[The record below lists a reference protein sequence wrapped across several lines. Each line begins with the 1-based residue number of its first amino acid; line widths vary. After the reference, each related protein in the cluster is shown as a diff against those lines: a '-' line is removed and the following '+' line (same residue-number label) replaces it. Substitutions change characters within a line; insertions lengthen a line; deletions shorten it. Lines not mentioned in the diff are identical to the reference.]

1 MRDLQLIVRLI
12 ATILFG
18 LSVLAL
24 LSLLSA
30 QMATHYFQGVAERT
44 IRQVF
49 TKGPQTNEGMD
60 YDTVCRGAEFGPERL
75 SECDPVVVKA
85 ERSFRSAACK
95 PGGFF
100 HLLGKQWSCVAKFTD
115 GATLRVHVSLGFGRR
130 QLELVLPLRDPG
142 APQATEADGP

>member
-44 IRQVF
+44 IRKVF
-49 TKGPQTNEGMD
+49 TKGTQTNEGMG
-60 YDTVCRGAEFGPERL
+60 YDTVCRGAKFGPERI
-75 SECDPVVVKA
+75 SECDPIVVKA

-95 PGGFF
+95 PGGFL

-130 QLELVLPLRDPG
+130 HLELVLPLREPG
-142 APQATEADGP
+142 ARQGSAAEGP